1 MKHKIFLLIVLITLS
16 FLSNSYI
23 FATEKGLLEEKE
35 TYNNTFNIEKRL
47 NLTKEQTEKLQKI
60 REKYFADMQR
70 LRSEI
75 FQKNIELK
83 NLYLD
88 SKASESNI
96 LSKQRELKELRQKLE
111 EKRTEMMLEERK
123 ILTPEQLE
131 TLNQFPMEKRYNRMN
146 QNRGKFRRGIM
157 QPRF

>member
-96 LSKQRELKELRQKLE
+96 LSKQRELMELRQKLE
-111 EKRTEMMLEERK
+111 EKRTEMML
-123 ILTPEQLE
+123 
-131 TLNQFPMEKRYNRMN
+131 
-146 QNRGKFRRGIM
+146 
-157 QPRF
+157 